1 MLSCSQRRGRSA
13 RTILSVLAASL
24 LASCASEAPPL
35 PPDTTSINRT
45 HDLSLNDF
53 TPAARVMSCDDIAAE
68 KRKIGDGLRAANEA
82 VEKNRTRNEVAMGI
96 FSMGGL
102 IAAPALLATEN
113 NDSDKDEIAKLYERQ
128 DTLTK
133 LASLKHCPASRS

>member
-13 RTILSVLAASL
+13 QIILSVLAASL
-24 LASCASEAPPL
+24 LAGCASEAPPL

-53 TPAARVMSCDDIAAE
+53 TLAARAMSCDDIAAE
-68 KRKIGDGLRAANEA
+68 KRKIGDALRAANEA
-82 VEKNRTRNEVAMGI
+82 VEKNRTRNEIAMGI

-102 IAAPALLATEN
+102 IAAPVLLATEN

-128 DTLTK
+128 DTLIK
-133 LASLKHCPASRS
+133 LASLKHCPASPS